1 MVSYLKIKGISDG
14 QFPNHPASLM
24 KKKFIIKLS

>member
-14 QFPNHPASLM
+14 QFANHPASLM
-24 KKKFIIKLS
+24 KKKEDGGTR